1 MTKKDQA
8 TRAVILQRVYAI
20 ELVLENP
27 NLSPNERA
35 FYLGKKEGLM
45 QAHDLAGSTLK
56 CISAEIR

>member
-8 TRAVILQRVYAI
+8 TRAVILQRVHAI

-45 QAHDLAGSTLK
+45 QAYDLAGSTLK